1 MAHFALIEDGIV
13 MNVIVAEQEVIDS
26 GSFGDPSNWVQTS
39 YNTKGGIHY
48 DPITNQPDGGIPL
61 RKNYAVIGG
70 IYDKERDAFYQPQP
84 YSSWML
90 DEETCKWVAPIP
102 YPDVPHT
109 QMYLWDGAN
118 LEWYLA
124 CDMVT
129 GETNV
134 RPHVW

>member
-26 GSFGDPSNWVQTS
+26 GIFGDPSNWVQTS

-48 DPITNQPDGGIPL
+48 DPVTNTPDNGIPF

-70 IYDKERDAFYQPQP
+70 VYDKERDAFYEQKP
-84 YSSWML
+84 YSSWIL
-90 DEETCKWVAPIP
+90 NEETCKWQAPIP
-102 YPDVPHT
+102 YPNVPNT
-109 QMYLWDGAN
+109 KRYFWDEAN

-124 CDMVT
+124 IDTET
-129 GETNV
+129 GEYTI
-134 RPHVW
+134 RPNSW